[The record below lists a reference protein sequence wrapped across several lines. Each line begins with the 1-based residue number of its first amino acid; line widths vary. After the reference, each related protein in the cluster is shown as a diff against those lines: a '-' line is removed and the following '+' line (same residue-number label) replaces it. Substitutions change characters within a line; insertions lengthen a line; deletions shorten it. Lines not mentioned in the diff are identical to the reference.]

1 MLDKPHDVRLHSWR
15 ASHGSYNLKDPPGS
29 PTLKYP
35 GPQWVPDNLRAAW
48 CAAETLTHCLSRDA
62 SLTYKSAHWM
72 LDSVLP
78 DQCEHCEIG
87 IELMLMDGHFTPEQA
102 PCTRSYTDSSPLTP
116 ESMGLRKSLRRGS
129 GSRAPCLQDN
139 TLDKILVVIRKWWL
153 NTRNGV
159 MSLSICHATSENSL
173 LRPFWLEHLSSL
185 ADIKPLERVVLTPAG
200 PPMCGSPRLPKKS
213 PIRKGDVST
222 EKWTGAIKY
231 SPLPN
236 VAIMLCKPGK
246 SVSVTWTPPAFL
258 SSLVF

>member
-139 TLDKILVVIRKWWL
+139 MLDKILVVIRKWWL
-153 NTRNGV
+153 NMRNGV
-159 MSLSICHATSENSL
+159 MSLSIHHATSENSL
-173 LRPFWLEHLSSL
+173 LRPFWLEHLWKEALWQTLSL
-185 ADIKPLERVVLTPAG
+185 WNELSWLRRVLLCAEVLDYPRNHLSEREMSAQRSERVQL
-200 PPMCGSPRLPKKS
+200 
-213 PIRKGDVST
+213 ST
-222 EKWTGAIKY
+222 H
-231 SPLPN
+231 
-236 VAIMLCKPGK
+236 LCQM
-246 SVSVTWTPPAFL
+246 
-258 SSLVF
+258 